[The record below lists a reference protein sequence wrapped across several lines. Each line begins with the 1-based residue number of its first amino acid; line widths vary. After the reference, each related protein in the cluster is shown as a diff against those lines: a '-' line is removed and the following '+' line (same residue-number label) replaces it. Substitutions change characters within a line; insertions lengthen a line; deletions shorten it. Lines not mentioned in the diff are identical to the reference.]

1 MINFGIPV
9 RETGSRLS
17 RSTMRSKAGRLFI
30 RDFLNWSTNTA
41 REHVKRIRHEVM
53 KPYVIKSDAFAAVH

>member
-1 MINFGIPV
+1 
-9 RETGSRLS
+9 
-17 RSTMRSKAGRLFI
+17 MRSKAGRLFI